1 MSTED
6 KLFIHKY
13 QPLYFND
20 FGSDNSVVDMLKTL
34 ILLDI
39 LLKSMKKMSY
49 ILIVLKNKELIII
62 EQTLK
67 HFAKLVPTLK
77 TKKK

>member
-20 FGSDNSVVDMLKTL
+20 FGLENSVVNMLKTL
-34 ILLDI
+34 ILIENLN
-39 LLKSMKKMSY
+39 
-49 ILIVLKNKELIII
+49 VLIII
-62 EQTLK
+62 EPMLRL
-67 HFAKLVPTLK
+67 FVKLVPILK
-77 TKKK
+77 IKKK